1 MTTLLLATAALLGAL
16 AFFEPCTI
24 ATHTLFSARSHRASR
39 LQCCRDLLGVWL
51 SRSALM
57 TGLLV
62 AAVVLT
68 DAPAWG
74 PLAPSLILAAMA
86 TIYIVS
92 RFVYIPIPHLAFHK
106 LLPGGARLPHA
117 IQLGLT
123 LPACT
128 LPLVIVVAG
137 IAISANSLPLAV
149 VSGLLFAGL
158 FTLPIVITS
167 LKGIRDEGADL
178 LQQAARASP
187 FVTAILLYGMAL
199 ALLMPAIPIDP
210 DSLKDTL
217 AEASLA
223 GLGLAFVA
231 GFVFSF
237 NPVSFAAIPV
247 VLAYVTKV
255 HDAPS
260 AQTPHAEERR
270 AMLLGAAFVAGM
282 LLTHAVL
289 GSAAALG
296 GDWAQKIM
304 GRHWGLVLGPLLI
317 LLGLLWPGWLKLR
330 LPWLAMRGK
339 RVSGPWGAFL
349 LGIPFSVAVC
359 PFCTPALLVSLTASA
374 AIGSLPFGAGLLLA
388 FAAGRSIPIII
399 GAWSMGWLESL
410 QVLSRHQKNVEIIA
424 GVTLIVTGL
433 YLINAYLFV
442 IG

>member
-1 MTTLLLATAALLGAL
+1 MTALLLASAALLGTL

-39 LQCCRDLLGVWL
+39 AQCCRDLLGVWL
-51 SRSALM
+51 PRSVLLTAL
-57 TGLLV
+57 LA
-62 AAVVLT
+62 AAVIIT
-68 DAPAWG
+68 NAPAWG
-74 PLAPSLILAAMA
+74 PLTPSLILAAMA
-86 TIYIVS
+86 TVYIVS
-92 RFVYIPIPHLAFHK
+92 RFVYLPIPHLAFYK
-106 LLPGGARLPHA
+106 LLPGGARLPQA

-128 LPLVIVVAG
+128 LPLVIVVTG
-137 IAISANSLPLAV
+137 IAISVDSLPLAAIA
-149 VSGLLFAGL
+149 GLLFAGL
-158 FTLPIVITS
+158 FTLPMAITS
-167 LKGIRDEGADL
+167 LKGIHSDGADL
-178 LQQAARASP
+178 LQRAAKASP

-199 ALLMPAIPIDP
+199 ALLPAIHIDP
-210 DSLKDTL
+210 DSLKAAL

-223 GLGLAFVA
+223 GIGLAFLA

-247 VLAYVTKV
+247 VLAYVTKI

-260 AQTPHAEERR
+260 PQAPSAKTRR
-270 AMLLGAAFVAGM
+270 ALLLGAAFVAGM

-289 GSAAALG
+289 GGAAALG

-304 GRHWGLVLGPLLI
+304 GRHWGLLLGPLLI
-317 LLGLLWPGWLKLR
+317 LLGLMWPGWLKIR
-330 LPWLAMRGK
+330 LPWLALRGK
-339 RVSGPWGAFL
+339 RISGPWGAFL

-374 AIGSLPFGAGLLLA
+374 ATGSVTFGAGLLLA
-388 FAAGRSIPIII
+388 FAAGRSIPILI

-410 QVLSRHQKNVEIIA
+410 QVLSRHQRRIEIVA

-433 YLINAYLFV
+433 YLINEYLFI